1 MHFSQNDK
9 DTVLESLHNENSDC
23 TDQVR
28 SGIEAATERAG
39 EARGREK
46 VQDSEYQEEK
56 KNPDLELS
64 QQSPRRHAGG
74 RQG

>member
-9 DTVLESLHNENSDC
+9 DTVLDSLHSENSDC
-23 TDQVR
+23 MDQVR

-46 VQDSEYQEEK
+46 EQDSE
-56 KNPDLELS
+56 
-64 QQSPRRHAGG
+64 
-74 RQG
+74 